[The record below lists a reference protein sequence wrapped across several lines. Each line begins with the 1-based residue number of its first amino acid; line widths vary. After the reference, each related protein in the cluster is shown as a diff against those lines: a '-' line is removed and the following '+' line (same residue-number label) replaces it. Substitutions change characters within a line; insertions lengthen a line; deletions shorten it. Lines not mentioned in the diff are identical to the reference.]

1 MHIPRTIHEAAKAVR
16 SGTLSSEQLV
26 ASCFAA
32 IKNHD
37 AQIHAFFA
45 LREREAR
52 EEAGACD
59 AETAAGRSRGPLHGI
74 PLAIKDNIDV
84 QGMPTSAA
92 SPLFAHAAPAHADA
106 PVVAKLRKAG
116 AVILG
121 KNNMDELAAH
131 ISGRTSCA
139 GPVYNPWQLEKK
151 LSPGGSSSG
160 TAAAVAAGF
169 CLGGLGT
176 DTGGSIRIPAGWCGL
191 CGIRP
196 TYGQTAMAGVY
207 PRARSL
213 DAVGPIGLS
222 PQDVRLLLHI
232 IAEEPLAKALT
243 ASSAPVFSSLRIGI
257 FPDLCHAASP
267 DVSTVYSHVLSRCEQ
282 LGAHC
287 VPVELDTL
295 DDPGV
300 AETVN
305 TIRAFEFARDIAVDM
320 ENNAGAAHVHPVPQ
334 ADYLRGKTIS
344 RENYEDALRRMALL
358 NEQVSGVFQQTG
370 VQAFL
375 LPTALF
381 TAPSSNAGRE
391 VFAAGRRLV
400 NLFSL
405 ARGPSVVFRGGLA
418 QNGLPVGMQLVG
430 PFLSEGLLL
439 DIADACEQAY
449 GEFLSPCLR

>member
-1 MHIPRTIHEAAKAVR
+1 
-16 SGTLSSEQLV
+16 
-26 ASCFAA
+26 
-32 IKNHD
+32 
-37 AQIHAFFA
+37 
-45 LREREAR
+45 
-52 EEAGACD
+52 
-59 AETAAGRSRGPLHGI
+59 
-74 PLAIKDNIDV
+74 
-84 QGMPTSAA
+84 
-92 SPLFAHAAPAHADA
+92 
-106 PVVAKLRKAG
+106 
-116 AVILG
+116 
-121 KNNMDELAAH
+121 
-131 ISGRTSCA
+131 
-139 GPVYNPWQLEKK
+139 
-151 LSPGGSSSG
+151 
-160 TAAAVAAGF
+160 
-169 CLGGLGT
+169 
-176 DTGGSIRIPAGWCGL
+176 
-191 CGIRP
+191 
-196 TYGQTAMAGVY
+196 
-207 PRARSL
+207 
-213 DAVGPIGLS
+213 VGPIGLS